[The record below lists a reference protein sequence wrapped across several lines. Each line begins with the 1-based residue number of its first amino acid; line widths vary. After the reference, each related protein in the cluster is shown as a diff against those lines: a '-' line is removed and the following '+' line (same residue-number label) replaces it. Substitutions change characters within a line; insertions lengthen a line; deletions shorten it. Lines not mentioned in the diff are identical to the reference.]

1 MFAWAYCNSLLNP
14 AHVDRLMYL
23 KCALGLELKQ
33 SLTALAIERF
43 RAVAVRD
50 DPPAADLGKPLVARH
65 HIAIFVPSFCVPL
78 LPVRLWQNATSSP
91 TVMLR
96 LRTS

>member
-1 MFAWAYCNSLLNP
+1 MFAWAYCNSLLKP
-14 AHVDRLMYL
+14 AHVDRLKYL

-50 DPPAADLGKPLVARH
+50 DPV
-65 HIAIFVPSFCVPL
+65 VVY
-78 LPVRLWQNATSSP
+78 ATEEGCP
-91 TVMLR
+91 R
-96 LRTS
+96 NGRTRRKAEAQESQ